1 MSLPLSGQ
9 FVVQA
14 LVLAEGK
21 LGQCRSRVAPGLP
34 VAGDMARML
43 FGVLAA
49 VAVLALCRQAQAQT
63 AGPWNENSLV
73 GVPSEVKTG
82 EQYGAGQ
89 KVNVCKFPLGS
100 VNPWEL
106 KPEIQYLP
114 VSAELFLA
122 TAGRGSFIA
131 PAVGFLHYGPS
142 CYLYDHVCNFNYQ
155 EPCNLRGTCQ
165 TNNTCF
171 CTNGF
176 KTCSPNDGTM
186 TSATA
191 GCETDIYTDTNNCGD
206 CGVVCPTGQIC
217 DGGSCFNPTTSP
229 PPPATTPPPPPP
241 PPAAA
246 LNGINNAGAGVG
258 AASTESIPGS
268 DDISGGGTGVVTSSS
283 EAAKKA
289 KNAAA
294 KNAAA
299 KNAAAK
305 RAAKA
310 TGSGQVNPAATITT
324 AGRRLL
330 EVPSL

>member
-1 MSLPLSGQ
+1 
-9 FVVQA
+9 
-14 LVLAEGK
+14 
-21 LGQCRSRVAPGLP
+21 
-34 VAGDMARML
+34 MARML
-43 FGVLAA
+43 LGVLSA
-49 VAVLALCRQAQAQT
+49 VAVLALCRQAHAQN

-89 KVNVCKFPLGS
+89 KVNVCKFTLGS
-100 VNPWEL
+100 VNPWDL

-114 VSAELFLA
+114 VTAELFLS

-176 KTCSPNDGTM
+176 KTCRPLDGTL
-186 TSATA
+186 TSASA
-191 GCETDIYTDTNNCGD
+191 GCETDIYTDANNCGD

-217 DGGSCFNPTTSP
+217 DGGACFNPNTVPSP
-229 PPPATTPPPPPP
+229 PPPAGTTPPPPP

-246 LNGINNAGAGVG
+246 VNGLNNAGVEP
-258 AASTESIPGS
+258 ASTESVPSSGAT
-268 DDISGGGTGVVTSSS
+268 GGGTGVVTSSS

-294 KNAAA
+294 KAAAA
-299 KNAAAK
+299 KKAAQSS
-305 RAAKA
+305 AA
-310 TGSGQVNPAATITT
+310 GQVNPAATIAT